1 MSSSTNFDLSEHR
14 NRSSWSTID
23 CRRPTVGKGVV
34 GLNYLLKQRE
44 SVNFTQGVVVKTL
57 LWWLSSF
64 SLMLFNII
72 EKSHKMI
79 ANDECNC
86 SATNLWV
93 KKKKTNGIS
102 VAMEKK
108 LIYLWDKLTLPKTTF
123 IQYPF
128 FTKRFPVHSTKK
140 YLSVIDYWSQNLN
153 TKSTE
158 TWLIII
164 VCFAK
169 NYW

>member
-1 MSSSTNFDLSEHR
+1 MLKYSGSCHLQQILSVISQSTEIGQLDQQLTAEDL
-14 NRSSWSTID
+14 
-23 CRRPTVGKGVV
+23 GKGVV

-44 SVNFTQGVVVKTL
+44 SVNFTQVVVVKTL
-57 LWWLSSF
+57 LWWLSSL

-108 LIYLWDKLTLPKTTF
+108 LIYLC
-123 IQYPF
+123 Y
-128 FTKRFPVHSTKK
+128 SNCS
-140 YLSVIDYWSQNLN
+140 SVGCLKMFAIPQLVSAPLN
-153 TKSTE
+153 PIPTAEHFGRSHPQCICQPL
-158 TWLIII
+158 W
-164 VCFAK
+164 F
-169 NYW
+169 YG